1 MESIMWSLIGGI
13 FIGLA
18 ATLLL
23 LFNGRIAGISGILSG
38 VMFPVKGDT
47 FWRAAFI
54 VGLLGGGLIAPLV
67 FQRPF
72 VFEMQASL
80 PVIITGGFLVGLGTR
95 MGSGCTSGHS
105 VCGIAR
111 FSWRSITATV
121 TFMLTAIITVALV
134 RHVF

>member
-54 VGLLGGGLIAPLV
+54 LGLLGGGLIAPLV

-72 VFEMQASL
+72 VFETLA
-80 PVIITGGFLVGLGTR
+80 PNCF
-95 MGSGCTSGHS
+95 
-105 VCGIAR
+105 
-111 FSWRSITATV
+111 
-121 TFMLTAIITVALV
+121 
-134 RHVF
+134 